1 MAITR
6 AQIPEQIDAFQEG
19 GGAETNTTDPTTD
32 LISSLREQFATD
44 FDTSFEKYQQRL
56 APFAYQSPK
65 MNIFDVASELGAG
78 LLSTPNVGGNS
89 LYVGLGA
96 GFDRVSQRARK
107 QKEENQ
113 KAREA
118 VAMQAAQLALQ
129 DEAKAN
135 DFLQDASLKLIDQ
148 ANKRGDILTFEYKD
162 ANGQTIRKS
171 VRDNIANDDII
182 QDLIDKGAVPIKAP
196 GTVINMK
203 TGQEYTERDKEAVKL
218 SYDLEKQLAEDAEAA
233 YGIRDNV
240 DYAMEIADKLGKDGF
255 GPTQSFTFGLRK
267 IITDLEFGDA
277 LSKEKLGNQQV
288 LNQLGMGFTMAIVSQ
303 TKGAISNRE
312 MELFIQA
319 SPGLG
324 STYEGFKKQGEYL
337 RRIAQR
343 DIDYNEAF
351 QAEADKQESL
361 EEAGEQSPRTTFR
374 NLQKH
379 KAQWQRENP
388 LFSPEEKAELQDF
401 VDNKTGIDPDFDI
414 DAFKEKMEDIRDN
427 MSNQP
432 STVANQ
438 TGNLGANELLSLR
451 TKIIEGKEGIYAE
464 LTDEQRTEL
473 LRRIDAK
480 LEIK

>member
-96 GFDRVSQRARK
+96 GFDTVSQRARK

-182 QDLIDKGAVPIKAP
+182 QDLINKGAVPIKAP

-203 TGQEYTERDKEAVKL
+203 TGVEYTERDKEAVKL
-218 SYDLEKQLAEDAEAA
+218 GYDLEKQLAEDAEAA

-240 DYAMEIADKLGKDGF
+240 DYAMEIADKLGPDGF
-255 GPTQSFTFGLRK
+255 GPTQSFSFGIRK

-343 DIDYNEAF
+343 DIDYYEAYTI
-351 QAEADKQESL
+351 EKDKQEDL
-361 EEAGEQSPRTTFR
+361 EDEGQKPSKTFR
-374 NLQKH
+374 NMQKH

-401 VDNKTGIDPDFDI
+401 VDNKTGIDPDFDV

-427 MSNQP
+427 MANQP

-464 LTDEQRTEL
+464 LTDEERTEL
-473 LRRIDAK
+473 LKQIDAK
-480 LEIK
+480 LEIN

>member
-182 QDLIDKGAVPIKAP
+182 QDLINKGAVPIKSP

-203 TGQEYTERDKEAVKL
+203 TGVEYTERDKEAVKL
-218 SYDLEKQLAEDAEAA
+218 GYDLEKQLAEDAEAA

-267 IITDLEFGDA
+267 IINDLDFGDA
-277 LSKEKLGNQQV
+277 ISAEKVGDQQV

-343 DIDYNEAF
+343 DIDYYEAYTI
-351 QAEADKQESL
+351 EKDKQEDL
-361 EEAGEQSPRTTFR
+361 EDEGQKPSKTFR
-374 NLQKH
+374 NMQKH

-388 LFSPEEKAELQDF
+388 LFTKEEREELQNI
-401 VDNKTGIDPDFDI
+401 VDNKTGVDPDFDV
-414 DAFKEKMEDIRDN
+414 DAFKEKMEDIRDK
-427 MSNQP
+427 MADQP

-464 LTDEQRTEL
+464 LTDEERTKL
-473 LRRIDAK
+473 LEQIDAK
-480 LEIK
+480 LEIN